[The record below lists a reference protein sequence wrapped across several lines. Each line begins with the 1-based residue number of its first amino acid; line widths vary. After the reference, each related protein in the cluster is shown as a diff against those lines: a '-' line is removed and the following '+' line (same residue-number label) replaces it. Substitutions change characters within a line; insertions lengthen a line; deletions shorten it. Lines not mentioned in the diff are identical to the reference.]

1 MTSSFLRVFDA
12 LSELTPFDVDVGKT
26 LVGNSRDGGYV
37 TADIASSADV
47 VSFGVGGDVSFE
59 HAMAET
65 GRRVFLH
72 DHTVDGLPS
81 AHENFG
87 FRRVGVCGFG
97 TDAPDLLPLEAHVA
111 AIEGF
116 TGAALLKMDVEGWEW
131 EVFSSASPETLA
143 AFDQIVL
150 EVHWLERLASPIFA
164 HLVTRSLRTINA
176 QFTLFN
182 VHANNCSELH
192 VVSGLTVASVL
203 ELSYVRTSLVR
214 RSASSTVYP
223 CALNRGNDFR
233 RRDLPLLFHPFLP
246 LAADEAQ
253 VRAAALRVDADWA
266 GAADASPELVN
277 VADGLV
283 YDVSS
288 VLPGSSVEP
297 FSAGPVG
304 ALRFHTDIEDEPWIR
319 FDLSRPLPISSIV
332 IHNRSGECQDRARS
346 VAVSASVDGRD
357 YEVIHAPD
365 EFATPGTWSDAL
377 HVIMPPEA
385 FRFVKI
391 HLRERTCLHLE
402 CVQIFVPA
410 EALAA

>member
-12 LSELTPFDVDVGKT
+12 LSELTPYDVDCGRT
-26 LVGNSRDGGYV
+26 LVGNPRDGGYV
-37 TADIASSADV
+37 VADIPSAADV

-59 HAMAET
+59 HAMAER
-65 GRRVFLH
+65 GRRVVLH

-81 AHENFG
+81 AHERFA
-87 FRRVGVCGFG
+87 FRRLGVCGDG
-97 TDAPDLLPLEAHVA
+97 TDAPDLLPLHAHLA
-111 AIEGF
+111 AIDGF

-131 EVFSSASPETLA
+131 EVFSSAAPETLA

-164 HLVTRSLRTINA
+164 HLVTSSLRRINE

-182 VHANNCSELH
+182 VHANNCTELH

-214 RSASSTVYP
+214 RAPSTAVYP

-246 LAADEAQ
+246 LAADAAR
-253 VRAAALRVDADWA
+253 VRDVALRVDADWE
-266 GAADASPELVN
+266 GAAHASPAFVN

-283 YDVSS
+283 YAVSS

-297 FSAGPVG
+297 FGAGPAG
-304 ALRFHTDIEDEPWIR
+304 ALRFHTDVEDAPWIA
-319 FDLSRPLPISSIV
+319 FDLSRKLPISSIV
-332 IHNRSGECQDRARS
+332 IHNRRGECQDRARS
-346 VAVSASVDGRD
+346 IAVSASADGRR
-357 YEVIHAPD
+357 YEALHAP
-365 EFATPGTWSDAL
+365 EQFATPGTGPEAL
-377 HVIMPPEA
+377 HVAVPPGGA
-385 FRFVKI
+385 YRFVRI

-410 EALAA
+410 AALA